1 MKVSEALAG
10 LVAAFSPQVEE
21 EEELEQQDEGV
32 LRMFVRIQTVASF

>member
-10 LVAAFSPQVEE
+10 LVAAFPPHEE
-21 EEELEQQDEGV
+21 EEELEQQEEGV

>member
-21 EEELEQQDEGV
+21 EELEQQEEGV
-32 LRMFVRIQTVASF
+32 LRMFVRIQTLANF